1 MPKHGDGAGRSA
13 YVLVLREH
21 EEEGRGYALELA
33 PLLASDAAPRAR
45 GRASTR
51 VEETAAAAATA
62 TRTGTGTG
70 PRAHGSGQT
79 REEAAGG
86 APSRDQGPR
95 STRESATV
103 TSTAPRARGESPA
116 REAGTAAAGRAP
128 RPRGCHGRGLNTAVD
143 VAAGGLH
150 GGDGAGGGGEAADAI
165 SDDLAGAAGEQIL
178 RDMRTLLFSQPDGS
192 LTQDSLRI
200 DDANKNLKLRERE
213 VLIPVFLSPKKK
225 GQNKDDIWNKRQIM
239 YGIALLGLLSFV
251 PAIVAFLPK
260 WVLFVFAA
268 IWGLSSIGFPFGLF
282 GTSKLEMAYSRLM
295 GRFIFM
301 VFCLSVIF
309 MLYQY
314 MTPHNT
320 FWTIGFAFVGA
331 IVMAGHMISWVTGC
345 LTGSDKDDESKSSGE
360 QDTITSDLLQ
370 RLLDRH

>member
-1 MPKHGDGAGRSA
+1 MMPTRTSSSASARFSSRSSFPLRRRDRTRMTYGTSGRS
-13 YVLVLREH
+13 
-21 EEEGRGYALELA
+21 
-33 PLLASDAAPRAR
+33 S
-45 GRASTR
+45 
-51 VEETAAAAATA
+51 
-62 TRTGTGTG
+62 
-70 PRAHGSGQT
+70 
-79 REEAAGG
+79 
-86 APSRDQGPR
+86 
-95 STRESATV
+95 
-103 TSTAPRARGESPA
+103 
-116 REAGTAAAGRAP
+116 
-128 RPRGCHGRGLNTAVD
+128 
-143 VAAGGLH
+143 
-150 GGDGAGGGGEAADAI
+150 
-165 SDDLAGAAGEQIL
+165 
-178 RDMRTLLFSQPDGS
+178 
-192 LTQDSLRI
+192 
-200 DDANKNLKLRERE
+200 
-213 VLIPVFLSPKKK
+213 
-225 GQNKDDIWNKRQIM
+225 
-239 YGIALLGLLSFV
+239 
-251 PAIVAFLPK
+251 
-260 WVLFVFAA
+260 

>member
-33 PLLASDAAPRAR
+33 PLSASDAAPRAR

-128 RPRGCHGRGLNTAVD
+128 RPRGCHARGLNTAVD

-165 SDDLAGAAGEQIL
+165 CDDLAGAAGEQIL

-225 GQNKDDIWNKRQIM
+225 GQNKVLSPSPPSSTLQ
-239 YGIALLGLLSFV
+239 LLLSSS
-251 PAIVAFLPK
+251 PPSSRCCALPPHSPS
-260 WVLFVFAA
+260 LMSR
-268 IWGLSSIGFPFGLF
+268 WGESSDTRSREPRSHQRMELITGPETGLPLLVCPKC
-282 GTSKLEMAYSRLM
+282 GQSRSIELH
-295 GRFIFM
+295 
-301 VFCLSVIF
+301 S
-309 MLYQY
+309 
-314 MTPHNT
+314 
-320 FWTIGFAFVGA
+320 
-331 IVMAGHMISWVTGC
+331 
-345 LTGSDKDDESKSSGE
+345 
-360 QDTITSDLLQ
+360 
-370 RLLDRH
+370 